1 MNDPRPGRRFTVEQ
15 DAEAPD
21 TTRPEMAPSAT
32 ATGTATPDTD
42 IDTAGMRR
50 PDDPAPGAHYSL
62 ETVHHP
68 LEEKAPEPADS
79 ALDRALSRPRKRRWG
94 LLGALG
100 GAMALGA
107 VEAVDALS
115 SAWLYGDWL
124 SGAWS
129 VLGLGVLGLAGTALG
144 RELLRLKRLRRHAGL
159 RETVESR
166 IVEDQV
172 DGKKMLALCDR
183 LRRQMGLS
191 DRDAHW
197 LDFKRAHQPHHDARE
212 TRSLFSYY
220 VLAPRDARARAIVTR
235 MSGETAMLVAI
246 SPLTITDMGLMAWRN
261 LRMID
266 RLSALY
272 GLELG
277 YASRLSLFKAV
288 LANIAFA
295 GASEIATEASMDLLS
310 MNLAGKLSTRA
321 GQGLASG
328 LLTARLGI
336 RTLNML
342 RPLPYEDEARPPRIA
357 DLRRQ
362 LWQQMK
368 RVDDGK
374 SAEAAD
380 PLRGRRTKADQ

>member
-1 MNDPRPGRRFTVEQ
+1 MNDPRPGRRFTVER
-15 DAEAPD
+15 DPE
-21 TTRPEMAPSAT
+21 TTTT
-32 ATGTATPDTD
+32 ATSPTADTP
-42 IDTAGMRR
+42 ASRQR
-50 PDDPAPGAHYSL
+50 PLDDPAPGAHYSL
-62 ETVHHP
+62 EATHHP
-68 LEEKAPEPADS
+68 LEAQAPEPADS

-94 LLGALG
+94 LLSALG
-100 GAMALGA
+100 GAMTLGA
-107 VEAVDALS
+107 VEAFETLIG
-115 SAWLYGDWL
+115 AWAYGDWL

-166 IVEDQV
+166 IAEDQV

-197 LDFKRAHQPHHDARE
+197 LDFQRAHQPHHDARE

-246 SPLTITDMGLMAWRN
+246 SPLTIIDMGLMAWRN

-277 YASRLSLFKAV
+277 YASRLSLFRAV

-310 MNLAGKLSTRA
+310 MNLAGRLSTRA

-342 RPLPYEDEARPPRIA
+342 RPLPYEGEDRAPRIA

-368 RVDDGK
+368 RVDDG
-374 SAEAAD
+374 SGEATEGTSD
-380 PLRGRRTKADQ
+380 SRRRRRAKTDQ